1 MIRQSKPHYALLFI
15 QNALQELLDAEKQKR
30 KQERNEKL
38 AAKKAK
44 QEAIKMQKKALE
56 AAKSTPT
63 VIDPLLET
71 DNKAEPESD
80 DKAEI
85 KPSNL
90 ASRETSAQPLSDKM
104 LNDKIPNDM
113 PADPTR

>member
-1 MIRQSKPHYALLFI
+1 MIRQPDDQYALLCI

-56 AAKSTPT
+56 AAKSTPA
-63 VIDPLLET
+63 VINPLLEG
-71 DNKAEPESD
+71 DNKADLESD
-80 DKAEI
+80 DKADI
-85 KPSNL
+85 RPSNL
-90 ASRETSAQPLSDKM
+90 ASRETSAQPMPEKI
-104 LNDKIPNDM
+104 LNDKILNDNS
-113 PADPTR
+113 ADPTR